1 LITVSIVVAMS
12 RNFGIGRENQLPW
25 HLPEDLK
32 NFKAITMGKPII
44 MGRKTFDSIGRPL
57 PGRTNIVVTRNRG
70 WSSNTVLVARGFEE
84 ALLLAKNACH
94 QNDRK
99 ELMVIGGE
107 MIYRAALPVVSRIY
121 LTEVKGD
128 IAADTFFPT
137 FDRSQWVE
145 QNRRRG
151 KIQADFSY
159 DFVILDKRC

>member
-1 LITVSIVVAMS
+1 MITVSIVVAMS

-94 QNDRK
+94 QNDCN

-128 IAADTFFPT
+128 IAADTFFPS

>member
-1 LITVSIVVAMS
+1 MITVSIVVAMS

-70 WSSNTVLVARGFEE
+70 WSSNTVLVAHGFDE
-84 ALLLAKNACH
+84 ALLLAKNACN
-94 QNDRK
+94 QNDRN
-99 ELMVIGGE
+99 EMMVIGGE

-121 LTEVKGD
+121 LTEVKED
-128 IAADTFFPT
+128 IAADTFFPN

-151 KIQADFSY
+151 KIQADFTY
-159 DFVILDKRC
+159 DFFILDKRC